1 VTMITNDEPVGEGR
15 PGARPEPSLP
25 MWLGIMGALTAC
37 AVAAGSIIGI
47 LLGGTL
53 PKNGPGAAKPAG
65 AATDAKYGGDT
76 DLLEIPPII
85 TNLADPEGTW
95 VRVQASI
102 IFDRKAI
109 LKPDFIA
116 AEIGEDILGFM
127 RTLSMAQIGGAS
139 GLQHLREDLNERA
152 SIQSGGAV
160 RELILQTVVVQ

>member
-1 VTMITNDEPVGEGR
+1 VTIITNDEPVGEGG
-15 PGARPEPSLP
+15 PGARSEPSLP

-53 PKNGPGAAKPAG
+53 PKSGPGAAKAG

-76 DLLEIPPII
+76 DLREIPPII